1 MISGILAGGIP
12 GFRIE
17 LLLLPTPS
25 ELAQCFCC
33 GSCLVLFFVW
43 ASVNMAHKLS
53 FCMYRD
59 DTKLSPLALID
70 LFHP

>member
-17 LLLLPTPS
+17 PLLLSTPS
-25 ELAQCFCC
+25 EEAQCV
-33 GSCLVLFFVW
+33 LWRVLFCFVFVW
-43 ASVNMAHKLS
+43 ACVNMAQKMS